1 MTACIKLECPD
12 LITLK
17 CDPDYALELR
27 DHYPGVEGIVASK
40 IGAHAADI
48 AKGIPHA
55 RDIDDKMILHL
66 IDHSYEEVIK
76 KFTRKL
82 KQEYNELPD

>member
-27 DHYPGVEGIVASK
+27 DHYPGGRRCLLTSTKNIGIK
-40 IGAHAADI
+40 YH
-48 AKGIPHA
+48 
-55 RDIDDKMILHL
+55 
-66 IDHSYEEVIK
+66 
-76 KFTRKL
+76 
-82 KQEYNELPD
+82 